1 MTRVQAQS
9 PHLLGQLA
17 RAARR
22 FAAVDTGAD
31 EVATVIQAAAVVI
44 PAVEYASISLGRD
57 GEFWTVAATDGS
69 ARAADAV
76 QYNLGRGPC
85 IDAATESTVY
95 RTGDGPSDPRWPGF
109 GPAVFEETG
118 AVSMLAFRLF
128 IESESDLVAA
138 LNLYSNRP
146 NAFDDAAE
154 LSGQLL
160 AARAAAAVSQSRAR
174 DKHDAVRQTW
184 MSLSTV
190 SAAIRVL
197 TDSYQIT
204 SDEAFDVLQVS
215 SQHTKQKLADVAAG
229 VVETGTLALGRPG
242 DLLELRTPTR

>member
-1 MTRVQAQS
+1 MTRAQAQS

-17 RAARR
+17 RAAQR
-22 FAAVDTGAD
+22 FAAVGSGAD
-31 EVATVIQAAAVVI
+31 AVSSVLQAAAVVI
-44 PAVEYASISLGRD
+44 PAVDYASISLGR
-57 GEFWTVAATDGS
+57 GGQFWTVAATDGA

-76 QYNLGRGPC
+76 QYDLGSGPC
-85 IDAATESTVY
+85 IDAAAESTVY
-95 RTGDGPSDPRWPGF
+95 RTGDVSSDPRWPRF
-109 GPAVFEETG
+109 GSAVFEETG
-118 AVSMLAFRLF
+118 AISILAFRLF

-138 LNLYSNRP
+138 LNLYSNEHD
-146 NAFDDAAE
+146 AFDDSAE

-174 DKHDAVRQTW
+174 DNHDALRQTW

-197 TDSYQIT
+197 TESYQIT

-215 SQHTKQKLADVAAG
+215 SQYTNQKLADVAAG
-229 VVETGTLALGRPG
+229 VAETGTLTLGRPG
-242 DLLELRTPTR
+242 DLPALRTPMA